1 MEERL
6 DDAIN
11 VLRNHAESQAL
22 SLAGVQHS
30 ASGIVQLYHQ
40 HLVSVMQWLYHSSQV
55 KT

>member
-30 ASGIVQLYHQ
+30 ASGIVPLYHQ
-40 HLVSVMQWLYHSSQV
+40 HLVSIIILIL
-55 KT
+55 

>member
-22 SLAGVQHS
+22 SLAGVQHA
-30 ASGIVQLYHQ
+30 ASSIVPLYHQ
-40 HLVSVMQWLYHSSQV
+40 HLVSSIF
-55 KT
+55 